1 MDFIENIIKNVWV
14 QRIFWSA
21 IVIAFSLLI
30 YRVIARV
37 LDGREKKNSKIMSN
51 KKNRTLIRMLKSI
64 VAGTLSVITVLM
76 VLEIYGINVTSML
89 AGVGI
94 ASIVIGFALQ
104 DSLKDIIR
112 GFVIV
117 SDNYYEIG
125 DVIKFGDNLGPV
137 VSVSLLTTKIQDIN
151 TNNFVSIANRNI
163 DKVEVDP
170 GYIYIPI
177 PVPYELKVAKAE
189 EVMGEIVDNLQKQER
204 VTTAAYQGITKFD
217 TSALDYQVVVTC
229 NPADRLQARRDCL
242 RTIITTLESH
252 NIHIPYQQLDV
263 HTKNSPRRGWGWGGF
278 ANRVGYFDDI
288 TT

>member
-1 MDFIENIIKNVWV
+1 MDFIKHLIENVWV

-21 IVIAFSLLI
+21 IIVAFSFLI
-30 YRVIARV
+30 YRVVTRV
-37 LDGREKKNSKIMSN
+37 LDGREKKSSKIMSN
-51 KKNRTLIRMLKSI
+51 KKNKTLIRMLKSI
-64 VAGTLSVITVLM
+64 VAGTLSIITVLM
-76 VLEIYGINVTSML
+76 VLEIYGINVSSML

-117 SDNYYEIG
+117 SDDYYEIG
-125 DVIKFGDNLGPV
+125 DVIKFNDNLGPV

-151 TNNFVSIANRNI
+151 TNNIVSIANRNI

-177 PVPYELKVAKAE
+177 PMPYELKVEKAE
-189 EVMGEIVDNLQKQER
+189 EIMQEIVKNLQKQER

-229 NPADRLQARRDCL
+229 NPADRLQARRDSL
-242 RTIITTLESH
+242 RVIYTTMEA
-252 NIHIPYQQLDV
+252 NKIHVPYTQLDL
-263 HTKNSPRRGWGWGGF
+263 HQKK
-278 ANRVGYFDDI
+278 
-288 TT
+288 

>member
-1 MDFIENIIKNVWV
+1 MKFVEGIIDNVWI
-14 QRIFWSA
+14 QRLIWSA
-21 IVIAFSLLI
+21 IVILVSLLVYKVVTRI
-30 YRVIARV
+30 
-37 LDGREKKNSKIMSN
+37 LSSKEKKNSKIMST
-51 KKNRTLIRMLKSI
+51 KKNKTLIRMLKSI
-64 VAGTLSVITVLM
+64 VAGAISIIVVLT

-125 DVIKFGDNLGPV
+125 DVIKFNDNLGPV

-151 TNNFVSIANRNI
+151 TMNIVSIANRNI

-177 PVPYELKVAKAE
+177 PFSYDVKVEKAE
-189 EVMGEIVDNLQKQER
+189 AVIEEMLKKLRHHEGINSAD
-204 VTTAAYQGITKFD
+204 YQGVTKLD
-217 TSALDYQVVVTC
+217 TSSLNYQVVLTC
-229 NPADRLQARRDCL
+229 DPANRLQIRRDAL
-242 RTIITTLESH
+242 RIIVTTMEEHKL
-252 NIHIPYQQLDV
+252 HIPYNQLDI
-263 HTKNSPRRGWGWGGF
+263 HTK
-278 ANRVGYFDDI
+278 
-288 TT
+288 

>member
-1 MDFIENIIKNVWV
+1 MDFIEHIIENVWV
-14 QRIFWSA
+14 QRLFWSA
-21 IVIAFSLLI
+21 IVVVLSLLI
-30 YRVIARV
+30 YRIISRV
-37 LDGREKKNSKIMSN
+37 LSGREKKNSKIMSN
-51 KKNRTLIRMLKSI
+51 KKNKTLIRMLKSI
-64 VAGTLSVITVLM
+64 VAGTLGIITVLM

-125 DVIKFGDNLGPV
+125 DVIKYGDNIGPV
-137 VSVSLLTTKIQDIN
+137 VSVSLLTTKIQDIS

-177 PVPYELKVAKAE
+177 PMPYELKVEKAE
-189 EVMGEIVDNLQKQER
+189 EIISEIIKKLQKQER
-204 VTTAAYQGITKFD
+204 ITLAAYQGITKFN
-217 TSALDYQVVVTC
+217 SSSLDYQIVVTC
-229 NPADRLQARRDCL
+229 NPADRLQARRDAL
-242 RTIITTLESH
+242 RVIYTTMES
-252 NIHIPYQQLDV
+252 NKISVPYSQLDI
-263 HTKNSPRRGWGWGGF
+263 HNKK
-278 ANRVGYFDDI
+278 
-288 TT
+288 

>member
-1 MDFIENIIKNVWV
+1 MDFIANLIKNVWI
-14 QRIFWSA
+14 QRIFWSI
-21 IVIAFSLLI
+21 IVVTFSLLI

-37 LDGREKKNSKIMSN
+37 LNGREKKTSKIMNN
-51 KKNRTLIRMLKSI
+51 KKNKTLIRMLKSI
-64 VAGTLSVITVLM
+64 VAGTLSIITVLM

-117 SDNYYEIG
+117 SDDYYEIG

-151 TNNFVSIANRNI
+151 TMNIVSIANRNI

-177 PVPYELKVAKAE
+177 PMPYELKVEKTE
-189 EVMGEIVDNLQKQER
+189 EIMKEIVKNLQKQER
-204 VTTAAYQGITKFD
+204 VTTAAYQGITNFD

-229 NPADRLQARRDCL
+229 DPADRLQARRDSL
-242 RTIITTLESH
+242 RAIYTTMEA
-252 NIHIPYQQLDV
+252 NKIHVPYTQLDL
-263 HTKNSPRRGWGWGGF
+263 HDKK
-278 ANRVGYFDDI
+278 
-288 TT
+288 

>member
-1 MDFIENIIKNVWV
+1 MDFVENIVKNVWV
-14 QRIFWSA
+14 QRLFWSA
-21 IVIAFSLLI
+21 IIIAFSLLI
-30 YRVIARV
+30 YRIIARV
-37 LDGREKKNSKIMSN
+37 LNGREKKNSKIMSN
-51 KKNRTLIRMLKSI
+51 KKNKTIIRMLKSI
-64 VAGTLSVITVLM
+64 VAGTLSIITVLM
-76 VLEIYGINVTSML
+76 VLEIYGINVSSML

-151 TNNFVSIANRNI
+151 TNNYVSIANRNI

-177 PVPYELKVAKAE
+177 PMPYELKIEKAE
-189 EVMGEIVDNLQKQER
+189 EIMQEIVKSLQKQER
-204 VTTAAYQGITKFD
+204 VATAAYQGITKFD

-242 RTIITTLESH
+242 RVIYTTMETH
-252 NIHIPYQQLDV
+252 KIHVPYTQLDL
-263 HTKNSPRRGWGWGGF
+263 HNKK
-278 ANRVGYFDDI
+278 
-288 TT
+288 

>member
-1 MDFIENIIKNVWV
+1 MKFIEDFLKNVWV
-14 QRIFWSA
+14 QRLIWSA
-21 IVIAFSLLI
+21 IVVLASFLI
-30 YRVIARV
+30 YHIISRI
-37 LDGREKKNSKIMSN
+37 LSNREKKTSKIMSS
-51 KKNRTLIRMLKSI
+51 KKNKTLIRMLKSI
-64 VAGTLSVITVLM
+64 AAGTIGIVAILT

-125 DVIKFGDNLGPV
+125 DVIKYGDNLGPV

-151 TNNFVSIANRNI
+151 TMNIVSIANRNI

-177 PVPYELKVAKAE
+177 PMPYEMKVEDAE
-189 EVMGEIVDNLQKQER
+189 PIIHEITKHLSKHEG
-204 VTTAAYQGITKFD
+204 VTSVKYQGITAFA
-217 TSALDYQVVVTC
+217 TSSLNYQIVVTC
-229 NPADRLQARRDCL
+229 DPANRLQIRRDCL
-242 RTIITTLESH
+242 RVIVTTLEDH
-252 NIHIPYQQLDV
+252 KLHVPYTQLDV
-263 HTKNSPRRGWGWGGF
+263 HTKK
-278 ANRVGYFDDI
+278 
-288 TT
+288 

>member
-1 MDFIENIIKNVWV
+1 MKFVEDVIGNVWV
-14 QRIFWSA
+14 QRLIWSV
-21 IVIAFSLLI
+21 IVILISLLVYHI
-30 YRVIARV
+30 ISK
-37 LDGREKKNSKIMSN
+37 LLSNREKKTSKIMSN
-51 KKNRTLIRMLKSI
+51 KKNKTLIRMLKSI
-64 VAGTLSVITVLM
+64 AAGVISIVAVLT

-151 TNNFVSIANRNI
+151 TMNVVSIANRNI

-177 PVPYELKVAKAE
+177 PLSYDIKVEDAE
-189 EVMGEIVDNLQKQER
+189 SVLHEIVKNLSKHDG
-204 VTTAAYQGITKFD
+204 VSSAAYQGITKID
-217 TSALDYQVVVTC
+217 TSSLNYQVVVTC
-229 NPADRLQARRDCL
+229 DPSNRLQIRRDCL
-242 RTIITTLESH
+242 RIIITTLEEH
-252 NIHIPYQQLDV
+252 KLHIPYTQLDL
-263 HTKNSPRRGWGWGGF
+263 HEKK
-278 ANRVGYFDDI
+278 
-288 TT
+288 